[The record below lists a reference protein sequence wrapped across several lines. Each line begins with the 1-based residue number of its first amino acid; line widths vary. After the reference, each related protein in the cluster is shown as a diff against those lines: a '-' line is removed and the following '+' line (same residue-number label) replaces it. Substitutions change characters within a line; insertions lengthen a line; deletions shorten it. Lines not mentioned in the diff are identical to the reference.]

1 MVAAFVAAAVV
12 AVMRHIVVQEGGLSA
27 DRAGRILPFARFSGF
42 TGGRIGGK
50 LMTAFPAEIFFET
63 GFIFA
68 VTIKRMIVVAFWT
81 VNLV

>member
-12 AVMRHIVVQEGGLSA
+12 VVMFHIVVQESGFPT
-27 DRAGRILPFARFSGF
+27 DRAGRIPTLARFG
-42 TGGRIGGK
+42 GGRIGGK
-50 LMTAFPAEIFFET
+50 LMAAFAAEIFLET